1 MCNNKRKK
9 YHEFYRNKRLLR
21 FINNQDEEVIVKP
34 HIDVDSAYFVC
45 RISDIVY
52 EIGNAKVKKGRYFF
66 KEADLTDYFLRTLK
80 NLLEKI
86 LDQGC
91 DKLFRNK
98 NTLLIKGKKGKN
110 FILNGQDYLT
120 STDPQYCDYI
130 DENTTGLPFHEFTPY
145 MDAFVKAAQ
154 KVFLSNAPYLKDLSN
169 ILPFIQKMVTHFES
183 DDDFPI
189 KPIEEKI
196 PTQLNKD
203 FLLDQLSEVLLEGIK
218 QETKSREFKKKLNN
232 YNRIPAKNFKSVKNH
247 INDLFDEKKKGRLLV
262 VRVDLG
268 YGLNNRECV
277 TEKEAYEE
285 YLQAKKDRESLFYN
299 IRSNKLFKHLVGY
312 AWKLEYGLDKGFHF
326 HMLFFF
332 DGSKVREDVTI
343 TRMIG
348 EYWQKEITGGKG
360 LYHNCNAFKEDYKE
374 KLGIGMI
381 NYYDKDLR
389 ENLINEVA
397 AYLVKTDLY
406 SRVIIREQEGKNGKR
421 DNARTFGKGEI
432 TVKKSNRG
440 RHRAI
445 LST

>member
-218 QETKSREFKKKLNN
+218 HETKSREFKKKLNN
-232 YNRIPAKNFKSVKNH
+232 YNRMPIKNFKSLKNY
-247 INDLFDEKKKGRLLV
+247 IDGLFAVYARLLV
-262 VRVDLG
+262 VRVDLS
-268 YGLNNRECV
+268 YGLKDRLSI
-277 TEKEAYEE
+277 TEEEAYEE

-299 IRSNKLFKHLVGY
+299 IRSNELFKHLVGY
-312 AWKLEYGLDKGFHF
+312 AWKMEYGLDKGFHF
-326 HMLFFF
+326 HILFFF
-332 DGSKVREDVTI
+332 DGSQVHKDI
-343 TRMIG
+343 IIARMIG
-348 EYWQKEITGGKG
+348 EHWEKDITGGKG
-360 LYHNCNAFKEDYKE
+360 LYYNCNAFKADYKE
-374 KLGIGMI
+374 NLGIGMI
-381 NYYDKDLR
+381 NHFDMELR
-389 ENLINEVA
+389 ENLINEAA

-406 SRVIIREQEGKNGKR
+406 SRVIIRDQAGKKGKM
-421 DNARTFGKGEI
+421 DNARTFGRSEI
-432 TVKKSNRG
+432 KAKTHNRG
-440 RHRAI
+440 RPRA
-445 LST
+445 L